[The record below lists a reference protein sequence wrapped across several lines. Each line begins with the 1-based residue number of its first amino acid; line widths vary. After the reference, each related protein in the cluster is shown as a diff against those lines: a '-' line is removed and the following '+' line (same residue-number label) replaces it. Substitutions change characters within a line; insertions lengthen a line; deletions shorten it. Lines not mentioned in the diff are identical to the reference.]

1 LKSDFFFNYQSSND
15 KFLNEVNDI
24 VINKIRSNRKTK
36 KGLTEANLKKETQT
50 IKLIVDALYQAYF
63 SIPKVLVA
71 IALKKSFYSKHKIGY
86 SYRAVRRIFDALDE
100 VGLIEF
106 KSGNTY
112 SGKATQLT
120 PSDKLILIFNTLG
133 FKWRP
138 YELNDDQEIISIT
151 DKIKVNNKKKRI
163 TLPTPDTDEIRQHRE
178 NLRLINYLL
187 LRSCIALNIDDV
199 AYKILEREIEVK
211 NKTLVKDK
219 FWRSKIHHSINFSK
233 VVLRRVFSR
242 NNIEINGRFYG
253 GWWQSLPEKYRT
265 HITINGIKTVEIDY
279 SSMIMRMLYAKENIN
294 IEDGKDLYDIGLP
307 VTEDQRVLIKRFIIA
322 SINDE
327 KGRYRLSNE
336 ELKILGITHT
346 QLFKLVKKVH
356 APIEKYFSS
365 GIGLKLMFED
375 SKIAEDIMLYFLGKS
390 IVVLPI
396 HDSFI
401 IQQPFASELKEQ
413 MIISFKK
420 IVGSTTLVKQ
430 STSSDSY
437 NFYDDVFTLKDKNK
451 DNLRI
456 VNANP
461 NNIYSSYLNSW
472 LKWVKANKFHS
483 FNTNRY

>member
-1 LKSDFFFNYQSSND
+1 MKSDFFFNYQSSND
-15 KFLNEVNDI
+15 KFLKEVNDI
-24 VINKIRSNRKTK
+24 VINKIKSNRKTK
-36 KGLTEANLKKETQT
+36 KGLTEAILKKETQT

-71 IALKKSFYSKHKIGY
+71 IPLKKSFYSKLKIG
-86 SYRAVRRIFDALDE
+86 YRAVRRIFIVLKDA
-100 VGLIEF
+100 GLVEF

-112 SGKATQLT
+112 SGKVTQLT

-138 YELNDDQEIISIT
+138 YELKDDQEIISIT

-390 IVVLPI
+390 IVALPI

-430 STSSDSY
+430 STSSDSC

>member
-1 LKSDFFFNYQSSND
+1 MKSDFFFNYQSSND
-15 KFLNEVNDI
+15 KFLKEVNDI
-24 VINKIRSNRKTK
+24 VINKIKSNRKTK
-36 KGLTEANLKKETQT
+36 KGLTEAILKKETQT

-71 IALKKSFYSKHKIGY
+71 IPLKKSFYSKLKIG
-86 SYRAVRRIFDALDE
+86 YRAVRRIFIVLKDA
-100 VGLIEF
+100 GLVEF

-138 YELNDDQEIISIT
+138 YELKDDQEIISIT